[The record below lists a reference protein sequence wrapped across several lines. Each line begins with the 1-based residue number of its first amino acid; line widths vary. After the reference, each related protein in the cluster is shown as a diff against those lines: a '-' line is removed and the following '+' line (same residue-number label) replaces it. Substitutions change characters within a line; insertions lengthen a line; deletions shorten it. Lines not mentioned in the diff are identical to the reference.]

1 MEKKNQKETR
11 LKNEGGNK
19 VMGLGRVKPMFWF
32 SILLIVLLP
41 SCATLEHLLYT
52 YDPLNFHT
60 VKEGVLYRSAQ
71 PSGRDLRRVTQEYQ
85 LKNVINLRGSNPGES
100 WYDTEK
106 AVSDELGLKRVDI
119 GMSAARLPHRD
130 DLIRLLDAF
139 KELPRPILVHC
150 KAGADRTGEAAA
162 IFAMDHLKWSRRE
175 AAAQLHPFYGHFP
188 DFTPAKTYF
197 IREVYQGEDWARNTY
212 DPCRQDYQYYD
223 KEQYC
228 GIPPEARPYSL
239 EVDDER

>member
-1 MEKKNQKETR
+1 LLRKEGQ
-11 LKNEGGNK
+11 LKISGLAGG
-19 VMGLGRVKPMFWF
+19 KPMFWISLF
-32 SILLIVLLP
+32 LLAFLP

-52 YDPLNFHT
+52 YDPLNFHP

-71 PSGRDLRRVTQEYQ
+71 PSGRDLRRMTQEYQ
-85 LKNVINLRGSNPGES
+85 LRSVINLRGSHPGES

-106 AVSDELGLKRVDI
+106 AVSDELGLRRVDI
-119 GMSAARLPHRD
+119 GMSAVRLPHRD
-130 DLIRLLDAF
+130 DLILLLDAF

-175 AAAQLHPFYGHFP
+175 AAGQLHPFYGHFP

-197 IREVYQGEDWARNTY
+197 IREVYGGEEWARNTY
-212 DPCRQDYQYYD
+212 DPCRQDYSYYD

-228 GIPPEARPYSL
+228 GLPPEARRYSF